1 MILTQC
7 ACCAAPL
14 PHLAKQCSRCKTRY
28 CGPACQKQHWEG
40 GGHDLLCKK
49 IKKGGGAEQYNADKK
64 FVAAVATAAEECAEA
79 TKGQTCYICTEAVH
93 RRTKEGLV
101 RGCACR
107 GTAGFAHVSCLV
119 EQVKI
124 LCDEAE
130 ANNLDFKDFKP
141 RWDRWSSCSLCEQS
155 YHGVVKC
162 ALGWACWKTYL
173 GRNSEQ
179 DFTIR
184 LAAMTELGNGL
195 FSAQAAAEALVVHK
209 AQVVAYAR
217 NPPSSDQI
225 DLPYL
230 GALSN
235 VANCFAQLGREEE
248 AQVIRRMVLA
258 KERSFY
264 GDGHLEPIMTAAN
277 IANAMVQ
284 CKKPSAKKYAEIR
297 EFTREW
303 VSIAQSSGL
312 GDHHITNR
320 IKEAHAYGI
329 YRDPAASLDDVRE
342 GVTILEDVDR
352 SYRQILGK
360 DHPVSAHTRASL
372 IYVKGRLAHARV
384 IAEIKLRRKL

>member
-1 MILTQC
+1 MVQSRTRKYHKEVETSLRRHERSVSSYLSLFGFQGQSPWAFILSDAMILTQC

-235 VANCFAQLGREEE
+235 VANCFVHSLGEK
-248 AQVIRRMVLA
+248 RRR
-258 KERSFY
+258 RSSVAWSLQRK
-264 GDGHLEPIMTAAN
+264 GLSTAMGTWN
-277 IANAMVQ
+277 Q
-284 CKKPSAKKYAEIR
+284 
-297 EFTREW
+297 
-303 VSIAQSSGL
+303 
-312 GDHHITNR
+312 
-320 IKEAHAYGI
+320 
-329 YRDPAASLDDVRE
+329 
-342 GVTILEDVDR
+342 
-352 SYRQILGK
+352 
-360 DHPVSAHTRASL
+360 
-372 IYVKGRLAHARV
+372 
-384 IAEIKLRRKL
+384 